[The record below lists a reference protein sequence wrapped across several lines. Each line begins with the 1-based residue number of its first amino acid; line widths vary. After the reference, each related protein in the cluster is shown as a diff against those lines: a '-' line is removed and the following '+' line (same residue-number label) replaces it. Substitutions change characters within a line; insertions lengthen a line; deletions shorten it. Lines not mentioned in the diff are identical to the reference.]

1 MALVAPVGLAV
12 LMANARTADPSKW
25 STVAGIRLK
34 VLRRWNSGELL
45 RSYVAGAGFDV
56 IDVPMRGP
64 SAAELGVHFEA
75 ARTWV
80 REIEAGSQ
88 RGAAY
93 TVEYGSIG
101 GRDVGRTVVPKR
113 VKISSWDQAWKLLG
127 VKKQVTAYQELLAE
141 TDDAAPRDWA
151 TAQPLKALALADEW
165 HRILAAWQWLD
176 ENRGSGK
183 YLREISAPGV
193 DSKFVEGHLGPL
205 AQMLGVPA
213 GRLQFEHDL
222 GLGSKPAMVRLRFE
236 GPTLGLPASVSHAEL
251 RLDELEALISQVERV
266 YIVENE
272 VTFLSLPVPEHGVVV
287 WGKGYDVGV
296 AASVAWMACATVIY
310 WGDLDTHGFAIL
322 NALRTHLPRVQSVLM
337 DRETLLAYEA
347 RWGHEPQPT
356 ASYLA
361 HLTEEEAGLY
371 SDLVTNRY
379 GASIRLEQERIDWNW
394 ALRQLS
400 QSSK

>member
-113 VKISSWDQAWKLLG
+113 VKISSWDQAWTLLG

-151 TAQPLKALALADEW
+151 TAHPLKALALADEW
-165 HRILAAWQWLD
+165 HRILAAWQWLH

-266 YIVENE
+266 
-272 VTFLSLPVPEHGVVV
+272 LHCR
-287 WGKGYDVGV
+287 K
-296 AASVAWMACATVIY
+296 
-310 WGDLDTHGFAIL
+310 
-322 NALRTHLPRVQSVLM
+322 
-337 DRETLLAYEA
+337 
-347 RWGHEPQPT
+347 
-356 ASYLA
+356 
-361 HLTEEEAGLY
+361 
-371 SDLVTNRY
+371 
-379 GASIRLEQERIDWNW
+379 
-394 ALRQLS
+394 
-400 QSSK
+400 

>member
-1 MALVAPVGLAV
+1 MALVAPLGLAV
-12 LMANARTADPSKW
+12 LVANSRTADPSTW
-25 STVAGIRLK
+25 TTVAGIRLK
-34 VLRRWNSGELL
+34 VWRRWNSGELL
-45 RSYVAGAGFDV
+45 RTYAAGAEFNV
-56 IDVPMRGP
+56 VDVPMRGP
-64 SAAELGVHFEA
+64 SAADLGVHFEA
-75 ARTWV
+75 ARAWV
-80 REIEAGSQ
+80 REIEAGSH
-88 RGAAY
+88 RDAAY

-113 VKISSWDQAWKLLG
+113 VKISSWEQAWALLG
-127 VKKQVTAYQELLAE
+127 VKKQVVEYLELLAE

-151 TAQPLKALALADEW
+151 TAHPLKALALADEW

-205 AQMLGVPA
+205 SQMLGVPA

-236 GPTLGLPASVSHAEL
+236 GPTLGLPASVSHAQL
-251 RLDELEALISQVERV
+251 RLDELEALISQVEQV
-266 YIVENE
+266 IIVENE
-272 VTFLSLPVPEHGVVV
+272 VTFLSLPVPDRGVVV
-287 WGKGYDVGV
+287 WGKGYEIGV
-296 AASVAWMACATVIY
+296 AASVTWMACATVIY

-322 NALRTHLPRVQSVLM
+322 NALRTHLPRVRSVLM
-337 DRETLLAYEA
+337 DRETLLAHEA

-356 ASYLA
+356 AAHLA
-361 HLTEEEAGLY
+361 HLTEDEAGLY

-400 QSSK
+400 HPSK